1 MLVGGR
7 GSIGPPPPLYNLFI
21 FCFLFNRNQV
31 VHKILQTGLHQMTT
45 TFLAS
50 AIFLNQ
56 GRENLK
62 IYDFFVS

>member
-7 GSIGPPPPLYNLFI
+7 GSIGPPPPPPLPFLY
-21 FCFLFNRNQV
+21 FLFNRNQV